1 MPSITNAKVL
11 IMAANGFEQSEL
23 EVPRDT
29 LAKAGADVKIATPD
43 GEDIT
48 GWDTND
54 WGNKVASDLAIAKVK
69 VDDFDVLVLPG
80 GQINPDLLRINDDA
94 LEVITE
100 FSAQNKPIAAICH
113 GPWLLIEAKLI
124 DGVTATSYKSI
135 RTDMENA
142 GARWRDEEVVFDRG
156 IITSRNPD
164 DLEAFCKTI
173 IKAVEHPAPMETVSN
188 AAQKGDHARMLP
200 A

>member
-43 GEDIT
+43 GEDVT

-80 GQINPDLLRINDDA
+80 GQINPDLLRVNDDA
-94 LEVITE
+94 LEVIT
-100 FSAQNKPIAAICH
+100 
-113 GPWLLIEAKLI
+113 
-124 DGVTATSYKSI
+124 SI
-135 RTDMENA
+135 
-142 GARWRDEEVVFDRG
+142 
-156 IITSRNPD
+156 
-164 DLEAFCKTI
+164 TI
-173 IKAVEHPAPMETVSN
+173 IIRCTNGNSSTITT
-188 AAQKGDHARMLP
+188 
-200 A
+200 